1 MLDKNLKENLWKAE
15 DEIAPLAEQV
25 STCIFMH
32 PEKGDQEYFS
42 SRYLTDEIAKF
53 GFKVTCPYMGM
64 ETAFRCELGDDDGL
78 AVGFLAEYDA
88 LPGYGENHDEMAHA
102 CGHNWIAA
110 STFAACAALAKIKD
124 QFHGKIV
131 YIGTPAEETL
141 GRKVDMAENG
151 AFDDLAAVFQ
161 MHLNHDTMVD
171 TVTLAMVDFLFEFK
185 GVAAHA
191 ASNAQNGVN
200 ALEACNLTMAG
211 INALRQHLEPDVRV
225 HYIINNGGGAPNIVP
240 DYASMEIYVR
250 AGQKDY
256 LETVIEKVL
265 NCAKGAEL
273 MTGAKFSYKRAK
285 NTYYDIKQNE
295 ALNEMMK
302 EKLTEL
308 GITDMKAGDRYHTG
322 SSDIGNVSY
331 ACPTA
336 YCELGTKNVSEAT
349 LHEEAYLKVADSEE
363 AHRLLH
369 IAAKAMAG
377 AALEVMAGKKV

>member
-1 MLDKNLKENLWKAE
+1 MLWKAE
-15 DEIAPLAEQV
+15 QDIASLAEQV
-25 STCIFMH
+25 STCIFKH

-42 SRYLTDEIAKF
+42 SKYLTDEMAKL
-53 GFKVTCPYMGM
+53 GFKVTYPYMGM
-64 ETAFRCELGDDDGL
+64 ETAFRCELGEEDGP

-131 YIGTPAEETL
+131 YIGTPAEETM
-141 GRKVDMAENG
+141 GRKVDMAKNG
-151 AFDDLAAVFQ
+151 AFDDLKAVFQ
-161 MHLNHDTMVD
+161 MHLNHETMVN

-185 GVAAHA
+185 GAAAHA
-191 ASNAQNGVN
+191 ASNPQNGIN

-225 HYIINNGGGAPNIVP
+225 HYVIKNGGGAPNIVP
-240 DYASMEIYVR
+240 EYASMEIYVR

-265 NCAKGAEL
+265 NCARGAEL
-273 MTGAKFSYKRAK
+273 MTGAKFSYKRAQ
-285 NTYYDIKQNE
+285 NTYYDIKKNE
-295 ALNEMMK
+295 KLNEMMK
-302 EKLTEL
+302 EKLTVL
-308 GITDMKAGDRYHTG
+308 GITDFEDGNLYHTG

-331 ACPTA
+331 VCPTC
-336 YCELGTKNVSEAT
+336 YCELGTGGFSDAT
-349 LHEEAYLKVADSEE
+349 LHEEAYLKIADSKK
-363 AHRLLH
+363 AHELLH
-369 IAAKAMAG
+369 IAAKAMAEG
-377 AALEVMAGKKV
+377 ALEVFYGMEV

>member
-1 MLDKNLKENLWKAE
+1 MIDEKIKELLWKAE
-15 DEIAPLAEQV
+15 EEAAELAEQI

-42 SRYLTDEIAKF
+42 SRYLTDEIAKL
-53 GFKVTCPYMGM
+53 GFKVTYPYMGM
-64 ETAFRCELGDDDGL
+64 DTAFRCELGDEDGP

-88 LPGYGENHDEMAHA
+88 LPGYGEHHDQMAHA

-131 YIGTPAEETL
+131 YIGTPAEETK
-141 GRKVDMAENG
+141 GRKVDMAKKG
-151 AFDDLAAVFQ
+151 AFDDLKAVFQ
-161 MHLNHDTMVD
+161 MHLNHETMVD

-225 HYIINNGGGAPNIVP
+225 HYIVSSGGGAPNIVP
-240 DYASMEIYVR
+240 EYASMEIYVR

-256 LETVIEKVL
+256 LETVIERVL
-265 NCAKGAEL
+265 NCARGAEL
-273 MTGAKFSYKRAK
+273 MTGASFSYKRAE
-285 NTYYDIKQNE
+285 NTYYDIRQNE
-295 ALNEMMK
+295 KLNEMMK
-302 EKLTEL
+302 EKLKEL
-308 GITDMKAGDRYHTG
+308 GITDIAAGDRYHAG

-331 ACPTA
+331 ACPTC
-336 YCELGTKNVSEAT
+336 YCELGTKSVSPAF
-349 LHEEAYLKVADSEE
+349 LHEEAYLQVADSEE

-377 AALEVMAGKKV
+377 AALEIYNGMEV

>member
-1 MLDKNLKENLWKAE
+1 MVEKDLREQLWKAE
-15 DEIAPLAEQV
+15 QEIAPLAEQV

-32 PEKGDQEYFS
+32 PEKGDQEHFS
-42 SRYLTDEIAKF
+42 ARYLTEKIANL
-53 GFKVTCPYMGM
+53 GFQVTCPYMGM
-64 ETAFRCELGDDDGL
+64 ETAFRCELGDDDGP

-131 YIGTPAEETL
+131 YIGTPAEETM

-151 AFDDLAAVFQ
+151 AF
-161 MHLNHDTMVD
+161 DTMVD

-185 GVAAHA
+185 GAAAHA
-191 ASNAQNGVN
+191 ASNPQNGIN

-211 INALRQHLEPDVRV
+211 INALRQHLEPEVRV
-225 HYIINNGGGAPNIVP
+225 HYVIKNGGGAPNIVP
-240 DYASMEIYVR
+240 EYASMEIYVR
-250 AGQKDY
+250 AGTKDY
-256 LETVIEKVL
+256 LEAVIEKVL
-265 NCAKGAEL
+265 NCARGAEL
-273 MTGAKFSYKRAK
+273 MTGAEFSYKRAQ
-285 NTYYDIKQNE
+285 NTYYDIKRNE
-295 ALNEMMK
+295 TLNEMMK
-302 EKLTEL
+302 EKLTAL
-308 GITDMKAGDRYHTG
+308 GITEFKAGNLYHTG

-331 ACPTA
+331 VCPTC
-336 YCELGTKNVSEAT
+336 YCELGTGGFSDAT

-369 IAAKAMAG
+369 IAAKAMAEG
-377 AALEVMAGKKV
+377 ALEVFKGMKL